1 MKVKRFVAGVWAKY
15 WGKALLCVLL
25 AAVVGV
31 LGILTFCQVLTSSEF
46 IEIFTLVVLV
56 AVTTW
61 YAASTQKIQ
70 RAVQDQ
76 TKVSRDAVETA
87 LRAERNS
94 VMPIVKLEGHGPYY
108 GFSATASFENVGKGP
123 ALGLKL
129 SAIVSPDS
137 DGDCVVSDPV
147 AIPVLEVAKVV
158 KCMYLS
164 RKHRDQLSVAGESV
178 SFSYGHPTAI
188 SMGNIFSPHI
198 LM

>member
-15 WGKALLCVLL
+15 WGKALSCVLL

-94 VMPIVKLEGHGPYY
+94 VMPIVKLDGHGPYY

-147 AIPVLEVAKVV
+147 AIPVGD
-158 KCMYLS
+158 S
-164 RKHRDQLSVAGESV
+164 
-178 SFSYGHPTAI
+178 
-188 SMGNIFSPHI
+188 
-198 LM
+198 